1 MPAKP
6 QAEPLRYRW
15 EVPRIDPDA
24 RAALRQA
31 LGVSR
36 IAAQALMNRGLSD
49 PAAAAAFL
57 DPRPGRL
64 HDPFAFRDMH
74 KAVDRIERAIAAG
87 EGIAVYGDY
96 DVDGV
101 SGASLLAEFFDSI
114 GVKVTVRIPDRF
126 ADGYGLTAAAV
137 ERLAGEGSR
146 LVITADNGTSS
157 HAAVARAAELGVD
170 VIVTDHHEVRGELPK
185 ALAVLNPH
193 RPDAT
198 YPERRLCGVGVAFK
212 LCHAVL
218 AARGE
223 APPTGLPERLA
234 PLLDLV
240 ALGTVADV
248 ASLTGE
254 NRVLVRRG
262 LELLSQ
268 EARPGIAALKEVAG
282 LAGQEV
288 GAGQVGFHLGPRINA
303 GGRVADAGQGV
314 RLLRTRDRAEA
325 DEAARYLDAA
335 NRERRAIEA
344 KVLREVER
352 RIAAESL
359 STRSCI
365 VLADPAWHAG
375 VLGIIA
381 SRVVERYHRPCVLI
395 ATDAGGVG
403 GVGEGIGKGSGR
415 SVPTLH
421 LFEAL
426 VECEDLL
433 LGYGG
438 HTVAAGL
445 TVEAG
450 KIPELA
456 ERLDRVAAR
465 RLGPEGFHPSLRLD
479 ASARVADVTRGLVEE
494 LARLAPFGAG
504 NPEPVL
510 LLAGVLPIRPRI
522 VGEGHL
528 GLTLGG
534 AEGAGGQ
541 LAAIAFGGGD
551 WLGAEVREGVA
562 LDVAGTVSIHHWRGR
577 ETVQMR
583 VRDIRPAG

>member
-1 MPAKP
+1 MPPKP

-15 EVPRIDPDA
+15 EVPTIDPDA
-24 RAALRQA
+24 RAALRKA

-36 IAAQALMNRGLSD
+36 ITAQALLNRGLSD
-49 PAAAAAFL
+49 PARAARFL
-57 DPRPGRL
+57 DPGPDLL

-74 KAVDRIERAIAAG
+74 KAVDRIERAAAAG

-101 SGASLLAEFFDSI
+101 SGASLLGEFFESVGI
-114 GVKVTVRIPDRF
+114 RARVRIPDRF

-137 ERLAGEGSR
+137 ERLAGEGAR
-146 LVITADNGTSS
+146 VVVTADNGTSS

-170 VIVTDHHEVRGELPK
+170 VIVTDHHEVRGEVPK

-212 LCHAVL
+212 LCHALL
-218 AARGE
+218 AGRGE
-223 APPTGLPERLA
+223 APSTGLPERLA

-262 LELLSQ
+262 LELLSK

-282 LAGQEV
+282 LGGQDI

-303 GGRVADAGQGV
+303 GGRVADANQGV

-352 RIAAESL
+352 RIAAEGLTS
-359 STRSCI
+359 RSCI
-365 VLADPAWHAG
+365 VLADPEWHAG

-395 ATDAGGVG
+395 AMDDAAGV
-403 GVGEGIGKGSGR
+403 GKGSGR
-415 SVPTLH
+415 SGAALH

-445 TVEAG
+445 TVEARNV
-450 KIPELA
+450 PELA
-456 ERLDRVAAR
+456 LRLDRVAAR
-465 RLGPEGFHPSLRLD
+465 RIGPEGFRPALRLD
-479 ASARVADVTRGLVEE
+479 ASAKVADVDRGLVEE

-510 LLAGVLPIRPRI
+510 VLQGVVPIRPRI

-528 GLTLGG
+528 ALNLGSALGG
-534 AEGAGGQ
+534 AEGAGAQ

-551 WLGAEVREGVA
+551 WLGAEVREGVP
-562 LDVAGTVSIHHWRGR
+562 LDVAGTVSIHRWRGR

-583 VRDIRPAG
+583 VRDIRPTG

>member
-6 QAEPLRYRW
+6 QGEPLRYRW
-15 EVPRIDPDA
+15 EVPAIDPDA
-24 RAALRQA
+24 RTALRRA

-36 IAAQALMNRGLSD
+36 ITAQALLNRGLAD
-49 PAAAAAFL
+49 PAAAADFL
-57 DPRPGRL
+57 DPGPDRM
-64 HDPFAFRDMH
+64 HDPFAFRDMRR
-74 KAVDRIERAIAAG
+74 AVDRIQAAIAGG

-101 SGASLLAEFFDSI
+101 SGASLLGEFLDAI
-114 GVKVTVRIPDRF
+114 GVKADVRIPDRF
-126 ADGYGLTAAAV
+126 ADGYGLGPAAV
-137 ERLAGEGSR
+137 ERMAAAGAR
-146 LVITADNGTSS
+146 LVITTDNGTSS

-170 VIVTDHHEVRGELPK
+170 VIVTDHHEVRGDLPA

-193 RPDAT
+193 RADGT

-212 LCHAVL
+212 LCHALLV
-218 AARGE
+218 ARGE
-223 APPTGLPERLA
+223 AAPSGIPAALE

-262 LELLSQ
+262 LELLSK

-303 GGRVADAGQGV
+303 GGRVADANQGV
-314 RLLRTRDRAEA
+314 RLLRTHTRAEA

-344 KVLREVER
+344 QVLKEVER

-365 VLADPAWHAG
+365 VLADPGWHAG

-395 ATDAGGVG
+395 AVDEG
-403 GVGEGIGKGSGR
+403 GIGKGSGR
-415 SVPTLH
+415 SVPALH

-426 VECEDLL
+426 AECEDLL

-445 TVEAG
+445 TVEGAN
-450 KIPELA
+450 IPELA

-465 RLGPEGFHPSLRLD
+465 RVGPEGFRPALRLD
-479 ASARVADVTRGLVEE
+479 ASARVPDVDRGLAEE

-510 LLAGVLPIRPRI
+510 LLAGVVPTRPRI

-528 GLTLGG
+528 AMNLAGPG
-534 AEGAGGQ
+534 AQ

-551 WLGAEVREGVA
+551 WLGAEVREGVP
-562 LDVAGTVSIHHWRGR
+562 LDVAGTVSINRWRGR
-577 ETVQMR
+577 ETVQLR
-583 VRDIRPAG
+583 VRDIRPAT

>member
-1 MPAKP
+1 MEAKP
-6 QAEPLRYRW
+6 QGEPLRYTW
-15 EVPRIDPDA
+15 EVPPIDPDA
-24 RAALRQA
+24 RTALRRA

-36 IAAQALMNRGLSD
+36 IVAQALLNRGLSD

-57 DPRPGRL
+57 DPGPDL
-64 HDPFAFRDMH
+64 MHDPFAFRDMRM
-74 KAVDRIERAIAAG
+74 AVDRIERAIAAG
-87 EGIAVYGDY
+87 EGIGVYGDY

-101 SGASLLAEFFDSI
+101 SGASLLGEFFASI
-114 GVKVTVRIPDRF
+114 GVKADVRIPDRF
-126 ADGYGLTAAAV
+126 ADGYGLGPAGV
-137 ERLAGEGSR
+137 ERLAAAGAR
-146 LVITADNGTSS
+146 VIITADNGTSS
-157 HAAVARAAELGVD
+157 HAAVDRAAELGVD

-193 RPDAT
+193 RADGT

-212 LCHAVL
+212 LCHALLV
-218 AARGE
+218 ARGE
-223 APPTGLPERLA
+223 AAPTGIPAALA

-262 LELLSQ
+262 LELLSR

-282 LAGQEV
+282 LSGQEV

-303 GGRVADAGQGV
+303 GGRVADANQGV

-344 KVLREVER
+344 GVLRDVER
-352 RIAAESL
+352 RIAAEGL
-359 STRSCI
+359 TARSCI
-365 VLADPAWHAG
+365 VLADPEWHAG

-395 ATDAGGVG
+395 AMDSGGV
-403 GVGEGIGKGSGR
+403 GKGSGR
-415 SVPTLH
+415 SVPVLH

-426 VECEDLL
+426 AECEDLL

-445 TVEAG
+445 TIENAR
-450 KIPELA
+450 IPDLA

-465 RLGPEGFHPSLRLD
+465 RVGPEGFRPALRLD
-479 ASARVADVTRGLVEE
+479 ASARVPDVGRSLAEE
-494 LARLAPFGAG
+494 LGRLAPFGAG

-510 LLAGVLPIRPRI
+510 LLQGVVPTRPRI

-528 GLTLGG
+528 ALTLADPGG
-534 AEGAGGQ
+534 VGAQ

-551 WLGAEVREGVA
+551 WFGTEVREGVA
-562 LDVAGTVSIHHWRGR
+562 LDVAGTVSINRWRGR
-577 ETVQMR
+577 ETVQLR
-583 VRDIRPAG
+583 VRDIRPAT

>member
-1 MPAKP
+1 MQAKP
-6 QAEPLRYRW
+6 QGEPVRYRW
-15 EVPRIDPDA
+15 EVPPIDPA
-24 RAALRQA
+24 ARTALRAALG
-31 LGVSR
+31 LSR
-36 IAAQALMNRGLSD
+36 ITAQALMNRGLSD

-57 DPRPGRL
+57 DPGPAL
-64 HDPFAFRDMH
+64 MHDPFAFRDMAR
-74 KAVDRIERAIAAG
+74 AVERIGRAIEAG

-101 SGASLLAEFFDSI
+101 SGAALLGEFFASI
-114 GVKVTVRIPDRF
+114 GVCVTVRIPDRF
-126 ADGYGLTAAAV
+126 ADGYGLTAPAV
-137 ERLAGEGSR
+137 ERLAAGGAK

-170 VIVTDHHEVRGELPK
+170 VIVTDHHEVRGELP
-185 ALAVLNPH
+185 AAVAVLNPH
-193 RPDAT
+193 RADGT

-212 LCHAVL
+212 LCHALLV
-218 AARGE
+218 ARGE
-223 APPTGLPERLA
+223 AGREGIPERLA

-262 LELLSQ
+262 LDLLSR

-303 GGRVADAGQGV
+303 GGRVADANFGV
-314 RLLRTRDRAEA
+314 RLLCTRDRAEA

-344 KVLREVER
+344 NVLREVER
-352 RIAAESL
+352 RIAAEHL
-359 STRSCI
+359 SDRNCI
-365 VLADPAWHAG
+365 VLADPGWHAG

-395 ATDAGGVG
+395 ATDAGG
-403 GVGEGIGKGSGR
+403 IGKGSGR
-415 SVPTLH
+415 SVPALH

-426 VECEDLL
+426 AECEDLL

-445 TVEAG
+445 TVEAAR
-450 KIPELA
+450 IPELA
-456 ERLDRVAAR
+456 LRLDRVAAR
-465 RLGPEGFHPSLRLD
+465 RLGPEGFQPTLRLD
-479 ASARVADVTRGLVEE
+479 ASARVPEVDRALADE
-494 LARLAPFGAG
+494 LTRLAPFGAG

-510 LLAGVLPIRPRI
+510 LLSGVVPTRPRV

-528 GLTLGG
+528 ALTLAGGG
-534 AEGAGGQ
+534 AQ
-541 LAAIAFGGGD
+541 LAAIAFGGAD
-551 WLGAEVREGVA
+551 WLGAEVREGVP
-562 LDVAGTVSIHHWRGR
+562 LDVAGTVSVNRWRGR
-577 ETVQMR
+577 ETVQLR
-583 VRDIRPAG
+583 VRDIRAGA